1 MPGIR
6 EALSLLRVI
15 LARGTATDETTLTA
29 WQGRNIGKAIEA
41 DFKAGLL
48 SIREMAGVLTSE
60 MFLEKTAD
68 MLGIGTNLDKAPAA
82 DDALTAAWARLVSL
96 AKIYPKPGDL
106 LDGLRLNQ
114 DQDLLDKGVEKV
126 SLMTMHAAK
135 GLEFPVVFV
144 TGCEEGMIPYAR
156 DGQTVDDP
164 EEERRLFYVA
174 MTRAMDILCLTY
186 AKKRRIFGLDK
197 SRHRSCFIDDIEKEL
212 ARYEKQ
218 RVQSRKKKRTEVQLE
233 LF

>member
-1 MPGIR
+1 
-6 EALSLLRVI
+6 
-15 LARGTATDETTLTA
+15 
-29 WQGRNIGKAIEA
+29 
-41 DFKAGLL
+41 
-48 SIREMAGVLTSE
+48 
-60 MFLEKTAD
+60 
-68 MLGIGTNLDKAPAA
+68 
-82 DDALTAAWARLVSL
+82 
-96 AKIYPKPGDL
+96 

-135 GLEFPVVFV
+135 GLEFAVVFV

-156 DGQTVDDP
+156 DGETVDDP
-164 EEERRLFYVA
+164 AEERRLFYVA

-197 SRHRSCFIDDIEKEL
+197 SRQRSCFIDDIERQL
-212 ARYEKQ
+212 ARYEKKGGQ
-218 RVQSRKKKRTEVQLE
+218 TRKKKKTAVQLE